1 MHQAKSSDAVRA
13 YLKSIGRVPL
23 LTREEEI
30 ILGKQVKAMMTVQ
43 AVQAA
48 LQEESGQ
55 APTWE
60 AVAERAQMPLAALKQ
75 TLHQGHQAKR
85 KMIQANLRLVVSVAK
100 KYTGRDLDLLDL
112 IQEGSIG
119 LSRGVEKF
127 DPAKGY
133 RFSTYAYW
141 WIRQAM
147 TRAIAEK
154 SRVVRL
160 PIHVTETLNRIK
172 KTQRELTQTLGRA
185 ASMEEIAA
193 HLELTTQQV
202 RDYLQHA
209 RKPLSLEVRV
219 GDNNDTELAD
229 LLEVDGDTPEQTVT
243 QNLMRADIEKLLGV
257 LTPQQREV
265 LSLRFGLGDGNAL
278 SLAMVGKR
286 LNISRERVRQIQQQA
301 VSKLRSHSSQLR
313 EYLAAV

>member
-1 MHQAKSSDAVRA
+1 MRPPKSSDTVRA

-23 LTREEEI
+23 LTKEEEVV
-30 ILGKQVKAMMTVQ
+30 LGKQVKAMMQ
-43 AVQAA
+43 LEAA
-48 LQEESGQ
+48 REDLKAELGQE
-55 APTWE
+55 PTWE
-60 AVAERAQMPLAALKQ
+60 AWADYTQTEVFQLKKIIRA
-75 TLHQGHQAKR
+75 GNQAKH
-85 KMIQANLRLVVSVAK
+85 KMIQANLRLVVSIAK

-119 LSRGVEKF
+119 LNRGVEKF

-154 SRVVRL
+154 SRIVRL
-160 PIHVTETLNRIK
+160 PIHVTETLNKIK
-172 KTQRELTQTLGRA
+172 KAQRDLSQQLGRA
-185 ASMEEIAA
+185 ASLEEIAG
-193 HLELTTQQV
+193 HLELMPHQV
-202 RDYLQHA
+202 RDYLQYS
-209 RKPLSLEVRV
+209 RKPLSLEIRV

-229 LLEVDGDTPEQTVT
+229 LLEVDAETPEQTVT
-243 QNLMRADIEKLLGV
+243 QSLLRADIDHLMNF

-265 LSLRFGLGDGNAL
+265 LSLRFGLRDGNSL
-278 SLAMVGKR
+278 SLSKVGER

-301 VSKLRSHSSQLR
+301 VSKLRANCSQLR
-313 EYLAAV
+313 EYLTAV